1 MLLRWSTFLRRLRNK
16 YILVHNFKVEVKLR
30 FQEVSPRFKLLT
42 IWNSVIEVF
51 LKRLIVKRTLKL
63 PELHLR
69 QKVIAYSEI
78 TRDITAEFNCNFLG
92 LISEIWI
99 ISRFLIISLIKTVK
113 KHLWKRINLT
123 KLQAYDRS
131 FWYFVI
137 RLMVPVHKK
146 QSHRWNI
153 PTLICC
159 NLNICFTPHNYHIS
173 RKLRLVSAVLTL
185 YLTSATIR

>member
-1 MLLRWSTFLRRLRNK
+1 MLLRWSTFLRLLRNK
-16 YILVHNFKVEVKLR
+16 YVPVHNFKVEVKLR

-78 TRDITAEFNCNFLG
+78 TRDFTAEFNCNFFG

-113 KHLWKRINLT
+113 KHLWKRNNL
-123 KLQAYDRS
+123 
-131 FWYFVI
+131 I
-137 RLMVPVHKK
+137 RRT
-146 QSHRWNI
+146 SH
-153 PTLICC
+153 TDL
-159 NLNICFTPHNYHIS
+159 L
-173 RKLRLVSAVLTL
+173 
-185 YLTSATIR
+185 